1 MSVLEEIDHRLK
13 LIEETTQGICMEF
26 LKLNSKDVDK
36 DLKQEIFINTS
47 EVERLLNITRPII
60 LKLTKDGLIN
70 TYDNPA
76 AENNKFILSEI
87 LWLQNQRYTF
97 LTPIAVKMLLEKK
110 RRESPKRLI

>member
-1 MSVLEEIDHRLK
+1 MPILEDMDERLK
-13 LIEETTQGICMEF
+13 RIEKIMQSINEELFKT
-26 LKLNSKDVDK
+26 KVKYSKNDP
-36 DLKQEIFINTS
+36 QEIFINTS

-70 TYDNPA
+70 TYENPA

-110 RRESPKRLI
+110 RRELG